1 MRVLITRS
9 KENSQTL
16 ANHLATLG
24 DTLIP
29 FPVMTFRPTTQQTAL
44 QAAIDVLNL
53 STMAIFISQPAVHFT
68 VPLIQQHWKTLPP
81 IQWAAIGPATQKALR
96 DYDILAITPPNP
108 PYESESLLAMP
119 QLQQVRHQTIT
130 LFRGNGGRELL
141 YETLTLRGA
150 TVHMVE
156 SYERALLDINIAL
169 QLKTIREAPVDA
181 LVITSLESLHY
192 FLTLVGPAIDW
203 LKEIPTIVVGLRMH
217 ERINKLEFKRTWM
230 AIGADDASILPILFE
245 LKGR

>member
-9 KENSQTL
+9 QENSQTL
-16 ANHLATLG
+16 AHYLAALG

-29 FPVMTFRPTTQQTAL
+29 FPVMEFRPTTQQTAL
-44 QAAIDVLNL
+44 KKAVQTLHL
-53 STMAIFISQPAVHFT
+53 STIAIFISQPAVHFT
-68 VPLIQQHWKTLPP
+68 VPLIREYWKTLPN
-81 IQWAAIGPATQKALR
+81 IEWAAIGPATQKALQH
-96 DYDILAITPPNP
+96 YDIQAIIPPNP

-119 QLQQVRHQTIT
+119 QLQHVQHQTIT

-141 YETLTLRGA
+141 KETLTLRGA
-150 TVHMVE
+150 TLHLVE
-156 SYERALLDINIAL
+156 SYERALPDINIAL
-169 QLKTIREAPVDA
+169 QLKALRETPVDA
-181 LVITSLESLHY
+181 LVITSLESLQY

-230 AIGADDASILPILFE
+230 AMGADDASILPILFE